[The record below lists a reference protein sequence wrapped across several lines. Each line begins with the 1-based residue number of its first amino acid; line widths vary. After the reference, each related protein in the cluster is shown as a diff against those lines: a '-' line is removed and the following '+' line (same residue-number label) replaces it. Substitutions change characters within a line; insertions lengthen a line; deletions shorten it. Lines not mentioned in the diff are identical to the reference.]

1 MKSLINESGARNSF
15 GFYDSVAQEVVL
27 KRPCSRKVDLQE
39 AYEWIRQATNL
50 RKLSIGLGA
59 VENIM
64 MNDPKDALYD
74 AARNTIKQSVLSQAS
89 ADAAIL
95 ENALVRLV
103 EKDTLRNLSLKCFSF
118 SENQSLFDLL
128 VKTIKEKTGLVYL
141 NLTGCFFSDE
151 QLIVLAN
158 VVANSNIANLVWPE
172 PRMTP
177 MVLDKVLEMFK
188 ANKSVVVIQGAPLE
202 VSAIVNANKNWLLS
216 KGRFPSLMTN
226 EDAAVLKQYAESV
239 RIAIAHEK
247 QSLYDLEKALEAVI
261 A

>member
-1 MKSLINESGARNSF
+1 MKPLINESGARNSF
-15 GFYDSVAQEVVL
+15 GYYDSIAREIIL

-50 RKLSIGLGA
+50 RKLSIGIGA
-59 VENIM
+59 IENIM
-64 MNDPKDALYD
+64 LGDPKDALYD
-74 AARNTIKQSVLSQAS
+74 AARNTIKQTVLSQSS

-103 EKDTLRNLSLKCFSF
+103 EKDSLRNLSLKCFSF

-128 VKTIKEKTGLVYL
+128 VKTLKERTNLVYL

-158 VVANSNIANLVWPE
+158 VIANSNIASLVWPE

-177 MVLDKVLEMFK
+177 LLLSKVVDIFK
-188 ANKSVVVIQGAPLE
+188 ENKSVVVVQGAPLE
-202 VSAIVNANKNWLLS
+202 LSTIVEDNRFYLLS
-216 KGRFPSLMTN
+216 KGRYPSLMTN
-226 EDAAVLKQYAESV
+226 DDAAVLRKYAESV
-239 RIAIAHEK
+239 RIAIAYEK
-247 QSLYDLEKALEAVI
+247 QKLYDLEKALEATI